1 MAAASAGPLSTG
13 MAALNSSAENLKA
26 ALNSSAENLTALM
39 GAAVWD
45 DLLAGPYNDSESLE
59 WQQEYVRQYQRRHRN
74 DPEVKYAVLIF
85 YLIMVSPCA

>member
-1 MAAASAGPLSTG
+1 MWKAAFAAAMEAASAGPLSTG
-13 MAALNSSAENLKA
+13 LAALK
-26 ALNSSAENLTALM
+26 SSAENLTALM
-39 GAAVWD
+39 GTTVWD

-85 YLIMVSPCA
+85 YLIMVSPRL